1 MALGVVGMGRN
12 SRMFAGMRRFENFFL
27 LKKNGLLFLK
37 VSHGGLHVGR
47 SALEALFRYE

>member
-27 LKKNGLLFLK
+27 LKKTAFFFSKCLMRFA
-37 VSHGGLHVGR
+37 HR
-47 SALEALFRYE
+47 ALGA